1 MANKN
6 LDFKIEGIDKAVK
19 EFEKRASKIK
29 SSTPKAMRDIGQDLL
44 GKSVER
50 APVDQGDLRGSGF
63 SEVDG
68 TVTTIGFTEPY
79 ALRQHEEL
87 QYTHPQGGEAKYL
100 ERPLNENI
108 NRYVKF
114 LEDSTKKAVE

>member
-1 MANKN
+1 M
-6 LDFKIEGIDKAVK
+6 DFRIEGIENALSQFKSRAVK
-19 EFEKRASKIK
+19 LKAY
-29 SSTPKAMRDIGQDLL
+29 TPKAMRDIGQDLL

-50 APVDQGDLRGSGF
+50 APLDTADLRGSGF
-63 SEVDG
+63 TEVNG
-68 TVTTIGFTEPY
+68 TETIVGFTEPY

-87 QYTHPQGGEAKYL
+87 NYNHPKGGEAKYL

-114 LEDSTKKAVE
+114 LKDSTKKAVE